1 MRGGLGSRVGGEGP
15 LLQGTGAGLD
25 GGGQR
30 DLASP
35 SPRCSG
41 EALVS
46 DKLLTLSGNA
56 GSRRRHSKGLKAWP
70 LLTAGL

>member
-1 MRGGLGSRVGGEGP
+1 MQR
-15 LLQGTGAGLD
+15 TGAALD

-30 DLASP
+30 DLVSP

-46 DKLLTLSGNA
+46 DKLLTLSGTA
-56 GSRRRHSKGLKAWP
+56 GSRRRHSRGLTAWP